1 MRLRLVVPIVFLAC
15 WIAAAVAQTQP
26 RTNPVAEEER
36 RRHIDSLRERNRA
49 ARQKAH
55 QLAREKGWRI
65 RSEKGER
72 EFELIGMRNGRP
84 VYVIA
89 NNKNAAISTA
99 ADQVHS
105 PAPYGLSGAGVTV
118 GVWDA
123 GEVLTTH
130 REFGSRVV
138 IRETAELSV
147 HATHVAGTIG
157 ASGVDANA
165 KGMAAG
171 ATMDSYH
178 WDNDVASMTMVGATG
193 ASQSNR
199 LYLSNHSYGIVAGWD
214 YVTNAS
220 GEDGVHWHGD
230 LTPTNKVDPVFGQYN
245 IDAAEWDEVVY
256 NAPYFLPFKSVE
268 NNRDDNPPAPG
279 TPFYYFSGDDWTSK
293 TYNAATDPP
302 SDAAAGGYN
311 SITDASCS
319 KNVLTVGNVQDAVSG
334 GVRSLAGAVMT
345 STSGWGPT
353 DDGRIKPDVV
363 ANGYN
368 VYSATDSA
376 NDAYG
381 IRSGASMAAANATG
395 SAALL
400 VEYYERLFSSSMLA
414 STLKALILH
423 TADDLGNAGPDYSHG
438 WGLINVKSAADQMK
452 SHSDRLDDHYMTE
465 GILIVGNGSESFDF
479 WWDGASPIRATLSWA
494 DPPGVATFTHD
505 DATPVL
511 VNDLDLR
518 ITHSVG
524 PTTFMPFVLDPA
536 NRSAAATAG
545 DNTLDNV
552 EQIRIA
558 SPPSSGFFTA
568 TVSHKGTLTN
578 NAQRYSLI
586 LSGQISLPDIS
597 VSGGPLD
604 FGDQLAGTASA
615 NAQSVTIRND
625 GTADMEFTGITIAGA
640 DAAQFAF
647 ADSPSTALLSPGQS
661 RTVDVVFSPSD
672 PAGIGNQSASLDI
685 VTNDPDEGTV
695 QVALSG
701 NGVSGSLPS
710 AEFEIPA
717 TNMTESDQT
726 LPIEVSLNEPAG
738 SGGVTLWYRV
748 LVGSTATGN
757 GADYT
762 LTVPGSL
769 SIPAG
774 ESSDTISV
782 QINEDSIDEEDQ
794 TIILQLTNPSGAML
808 GAQGIHTITIAD
820 DDDPPSVSFSSAEVK
835 TNETDRSTWLTV
847 SLFGNATEKTV
858 QAQVASSNDTATAG
872 EDYTALSQTVTISPP
887 SRSAQVRVIILND
900 GLPEVTE
907 RFLVRITGTP
917 TNAAL
922 AAPSAVTVEIED
934 DEIVP
939 PPEAGVWTWILY

>member
-1 MRLRLVVPIVFLAC
+1 M
-15 WIAAAVAQTQP
+15 
-26 RTNPVAEEER
+26 
-36 RRHIDSLRERNRA
+36 
-49 ARQKAH
+49 
-55 QLAREKGWRI
+55 
-65 RSEKGER
+65 
-72 EFELIGMRNGRP
+72 
-84 VYVIA
+84 
-89 NNKNAAISTA
+89 
-99 ADQVHS
+99 
-105 PAPYGLSGAGVTV
+105 
-118 GVWDA
+118 
-123 GEVLTTH
+123 
-130 REFGSRVV
+130 
-138 IRETAELSV
+138 
-147 HATHVAGTIG
+147 
-157 ASGVDANA
+157 
-165 KGMAAG
+165 
-171 ATMDSYH
+171 
-178 WDNDVASMTMVGATG
+178 
-193 ASQSNR
+193 
-199 LYLSNHSYGIVAGWD
+199 
-214 YVTNAS
+214 
-220 GEDGVHWHGD
+220 
-230 LTPTNKVDPVFGQYN
+230 
-245 IDAAEWDEVVY
+245 
-256 NAPYFLPFKSVE
+256 
-268 NNRDDNPPAPG
+268 
-279 TPFYYFSGDDWTSK
+279 
-293 TYNAATDPP
+293 
-302 SDAAAGGYN
+302 
-311 SITDASCS
+311 
-319 KNVLTVGNVQDAVSG
+319 
-334 GVRSLAGAVMT
+334 
-345 STSGWGPT
+345 
-353 DDGRIKPDVV
+353 
-363 ANGYN
+363 
-368 VYSATDSA
+368 
-376 NDAYG
+376 
-381 IRSGASMAAANATG
+381 
-395 SAALL
+395 
-400 VEYYERLFSSSMLA
+400 
-414 STLKALILH
+414 
-423 TADDLGNAGPDYSHG
+423 
-438 WGLINVKSAADQMK
+438 
-452 SHSDRLDDHYMTE
+452 
-465 GILIVGNGSESFDF
+465 
-479 WWDGASPIRATLSWA
+479 
-494 DPPGVATFTHD
+494 
-505 DATPVL
+505 
-511 VNDLDLR
+511 
-518 ITHSVG
+518 
-524 PTTFMPFVLDPA
+524 
-536 NRSAAATAG
+536 
-545 DNTLDNV
+545 
-552 EQIRIA
+552 
-558 SPPSSGFFTA
+558 
-568 TVSHKGTLTN
+568 
-578 NAQRYSLI
+578 
-586 LSGQISLPDIS
+586 
-597 VSGGPLD
+597 D